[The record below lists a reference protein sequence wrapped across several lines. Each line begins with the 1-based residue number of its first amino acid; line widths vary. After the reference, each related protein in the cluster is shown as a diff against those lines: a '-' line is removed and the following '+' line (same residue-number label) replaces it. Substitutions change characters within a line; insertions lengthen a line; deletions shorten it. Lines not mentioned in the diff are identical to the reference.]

1 MLSDRGRLSTAAVEF
16 LQAFAPRLHQQFA
29 PVVQPYFEP
38 LLKLFARPNKVFLK
52 RSERCLIKILEN
64 CHLPQIIIE
73 LRKGLND
80 DAVTCRRICSTGIER
95 AMGEWDIEVF
105 TERSLVS
112 LEEGLRRMA
121 TDKDAEVRQ
130 TGKRVWGKFMELW
143 PERVDE

>member
-1 MLSDRGRLSTAAVEF
+1 MLSDRGRLSTSAVEF
-16 LQAFAPRLHQQFA
+16 LQAFAPRLGQQFA
-29 PVVQPYFEP
+29 PVIQVYFEP

-52 RSERCLIKILEN
+52 RSERCLNKILDN
-64 CHLPQIIIE
+64 CHLPQIVLE

-95 AMGEWDIEVF
+95 AISEWEVDVW
-105 TERSLVS
+105 TERSLVT

-130 TGKRVWGKFMELW
+130 TGKRVWNKFMELW